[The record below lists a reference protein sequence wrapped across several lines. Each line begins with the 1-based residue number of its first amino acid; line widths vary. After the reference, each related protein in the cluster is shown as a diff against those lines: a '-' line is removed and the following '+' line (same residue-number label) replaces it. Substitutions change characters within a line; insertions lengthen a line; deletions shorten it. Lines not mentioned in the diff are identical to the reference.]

1 MALRLPEEIIEM
13 TPDQLEKL
21 LTQCESATLERKEA
35 AWELPRSLF
44 ESVCAFLNR
53 DGGTILL
60 GVADDGTVLGVESN
74 AVESLTS
81 SET

>member
-1 MALRLPEEIIEM
+1 M
-13 TPDQLEKL
+13 TSEQLEKL
-21 LTQCESATLERKEA
+21 LTQRESATLERKKA

-60 GVADDGTVLGVESN
+60 GVADDGSVLGVESD